1 MDPMSDLKGKEIKR
15 STLNELVDFIT
26 SGRGVLAEPVYPD
39 IVNTVSMN
47 WKASWPAITVVN

>member
-26 SGRGVLAEPVYPD
+26 SGRGVLAEPVYPE

-47 WKASWPAITVVN
+47 WKAS